1 MTDTCPICN
10 TDYRDAAERI
20 ARRKVAEHI
29 REKATRDEAHADWL
43 AAHTD
48 DGTESEIRAALE

>member
-1 MTDTCPICN
+1 VTDTCPICN

-29 REKATRDEAHADWL
+29 REKADRDEAHADWL
-43 AAHTD
+43 AEHTAE
-48 DGTESEIRAALE
+48 GTAAEIRAALE